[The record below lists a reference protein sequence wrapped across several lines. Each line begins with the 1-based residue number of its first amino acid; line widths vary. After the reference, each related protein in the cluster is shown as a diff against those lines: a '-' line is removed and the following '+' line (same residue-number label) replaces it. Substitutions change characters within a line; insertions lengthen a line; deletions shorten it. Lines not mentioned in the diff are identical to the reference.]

1 MKVASVHQT
10 AQALCR
16 VGVMVGRLQHF
27 NVRESTT
34 QQQQRQAYE
43 TPARRIGRDK
53 MVSLDAVM
61 QCNKLA
67 WGACSRTLDCDSCVT
82 QQMNVSLVVRMVG
95 KMALLID
102 EACKDFRSPG
112 EHQWSNSVAHDAS
125 HVNLFSTSCNRL
137 DQSILLGQYSIDT
150 LEEWLAVM
158 SPMVLLQTKAL
169 EEVIKKVEEVGCLS
183 QQEMTGNEL
192 QSAHR
197 SVAMAHQL
205 LDRSR

>member
-1 MKVASVHQT
+1 MTSFEQ
-10 AQALCR
+10 

-34 QQQQRQAYE
+34 QQQRQAYK
-43 TPARRIGRDK
+43 TLPRHIGRDK

-61 QCNKLA
+61 QCNKQA
-67 WGACSRTLDCDSCVT
+67 WEACSRTLDCDSCVT

-102 EACKDFRSPG
+102 EACKDFRSSG
-112 EHQWSNSVAHDAS
+112 EHRGSGSDDA
-125 HVNLFSTSCNRL
+125 
-137 DQSILLGQYSIDT
+137 LGQYSIDT

-169 EEVIKKVEEVGCLS
+169 EEVMRKVEEVDCLS
-183 QQEMTGNEL
+183 QQKMTRSEL

-205 LDRSR
+205 LDGSRYF